1 MKRKQLWSVLI
12 GALPLVLA
20 VVLVLVWRAPLGTD
34 GGEMLCFLAAVVL
47 GYPAVGVLSGFL
59 GVKIG
64 LPWLSVPPVALLGY
78 ALAAGMKLSPVVGLT
93 FAFWGAVVTVC
104 AIIFALRMYSEGKW

>member
-1 MKRKQLWSVLI
+1 MKRKQLWTAC
-12 GALPLVLA
+12 ALPLVLA
-20 VVLVLVWRAPLGTD
+20 AVLVLAWRAPLTD

-47 GYPAVGVLSGFL
+47 GYPAVGVLSGFF
-59 GVKIG
+59 GVRIG
-64 LPWLSVPPVALLGY
+64 LPWLTVPVVAFLGY
-78 ALAAGMKLSPVVGLT
+78 ALAAGMRLSPVVGLT